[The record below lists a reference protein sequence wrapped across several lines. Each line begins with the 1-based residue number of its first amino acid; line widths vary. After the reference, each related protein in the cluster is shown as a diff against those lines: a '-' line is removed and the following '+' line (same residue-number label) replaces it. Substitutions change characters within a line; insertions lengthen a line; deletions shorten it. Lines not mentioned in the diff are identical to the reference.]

1 MPEIRPV
8 EDQVNIPEIEVKL
21 PPEIEAIE
29 PSKPAEVNL
38 TAEVL
43 KWRDRTKAEIALQYH
58 SDPMAWLIIPVLYF
72 IVEWTS
78 FGMQVVTTIIDSLF
92 NALLSAAY
100 DIYVAWVNFINTVKE
115 HYHGNWGQAIIDL
128 TLRIL
133 LLEALDEAMNI
144 PAVKQTVD
152 LIISTVQQV
161 RSAFSNL
168 RNQLNIAFSDT
179 FHAISQAFTDNND
192 YLQYILGQEFQFW
205 TNSITTFVNS
215 IQSSLTKAINN
226 LETRVFSDIYK
237 IADELQKL
245 KDAVEKYDKEF
256 KDKAVSTVNDAI
268 KKLTEIHY
276 IELGP
281 KEVYQWLRSK
291 WQELKEKTTE
301 YLNRIYQL
309 FEEHTTIDTF
319 DLSALYREMKEELFN
334 DDSEMNKYIDKLISE
349 IEELDNWL
357 EEGNTVK
364 VVIKSNTIEEVRE
377 RKQ

>member
-1 MPEIRPV
+1 MPEIKPV

-43 KWRDRTKAEIALQYH
+43 KWRDRTKAEIALKYH
-58 SDPMAWLIIPVLYF
+58 SDPMAWLIIPVLFF

-281 KEVYQWLRSK
+281 AEVYQWLRSK

-319 DLSALYREMKEELFN
+319 DLSALYREMKEELFTV
-334 DDSEMNKYIDKLISE
+334 DSDMDRYIDKLVSE

-364 VVIKSNTIEEVRE
+364 VVIKSDTIEEVRE
-377 RKQ
+377 KKQ